1 LRDVTRRRNP
11 RDVPASLVQLKI
23 EPIHQLLSFCERFL
37 IAFTKEGEAGTE
49 NVIVEVSY
57 EDAILWHLA
66 LPPIRKA
73 GALPVSQPSTA
84 VYLSMMVYCALKVA
98 E

>member
-37 IAFTKEGEAGTE
+37 IAFT
-49 NVIVEVSY
+49 SR
-57 EDAILWHLA
+57 H
-66 LPPIRKA
+66 
-73 GALPVSQPSTA
+73 
-84 VYLSMMVYCALKVA
+84 
-98 E
+98 